1 VSTSGGIFKYDNYG
15 REVPDTFNMCIDFPE
30 RLSVVLVCTL
40 ANSYMTEPAIRGD
53 EGTITLQNPVWEVGC
68 DTVTVYKRGSSQPV
82 VIQGEKPNSTLAH
95 WKNFLACVRS
105 REKPVSDV
113 EFGFHVQAALCMG
126 MLSFLQKKVAR
137 FDSSRNEIQLI

>member
-1 VSTSGGIFKYDNYG
+1 V
-15 REVPDTFNMCIDFPE
+15 
-30 RLSVVLVCTL
+30 SVVLVCTL

-68 DTVTVYKRGSSQPV
+68 DSVTLYRKGVEPKIIP
-82 VIQGEKPNSTLAH
+82 GEKPNSTLAH
-95 WKNFLACVRS
+95 WKNFLDCVRT

-113 EFGFHVQAALCMG
+113 EFGYQVQAALCMG

-137 FDSSRNEIQLI
+137 FDAEKQEIVL